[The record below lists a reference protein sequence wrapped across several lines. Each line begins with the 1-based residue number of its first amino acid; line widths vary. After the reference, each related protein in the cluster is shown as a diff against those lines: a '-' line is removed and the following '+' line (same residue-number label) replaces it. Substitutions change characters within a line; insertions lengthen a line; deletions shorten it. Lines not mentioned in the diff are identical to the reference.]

1 MQTIILRSNS
11 STNELKIS
19 SLTNSGCLRVFPHV
33 RWPLN
38 GECLFCHVFL
48 FSRDICIYKRVDG
61 KLYVDIDMWSS
72 STWPLDLTYSCPEHP
87 KAAWQFWWNLSAKSR
102 IWKLF
107 EGEMIMR
114 SLPTTLIEPFRKII
128 FNYKVILKSN
138 INADD
143 NVERESKVSM
153 YQ

>member
-1 MQTIILRSNS
+1 
-11 STNELKIS
+11 
-19 SLTNSGCLRVFPHV
+19 
-33 RWPLN
+33 
-38 GECLFCHVFL
+38 
-48 FSRDICIYKRVDG
+48 
-61 KLYVDIDMWSS
+61 
-72 STWPLDLTYSCPEHP
+72 
-87 KAAWQFWWNLSAKSR
+87 
-102 IWKLF
+102 
-107 EGEMIMR
+107 MR